1 MKDEL
6 PLVPEIRVGL
16 HLRQAAPH
24 QTHPG
29 WARWTPC
36 EQLTLDSLLFSL
48 NHKLPP
54 PVPLV
59 PVAQRPLGQQDWYHG
74 SLPRQEAQALLTSE
88 GDFLVRASQGR
99 PGAHVLSV
107 LAGGQCRHFIIQCRQ
122 GRYQLEPGGAGAP
135 TIPLLIHHHLQS
147 RQVLTAKCPFLLRNP
162 VAKAKWDL
170 SHEDVVL
177 GELLGSGNFGE
188 VYSGRL
194 SYDNTP
200 VAVKTCREHLAPET
214 KHKFLMEARIVRRYS
229 HPNVVRIIGVC
240 ARKQPVFIVMELV
253 SGGDFLSFLRSEG
266 SRLWVQDLIHFAVQA
281 AAGMAYLESNG
292 CIHRDL
298 AARNCLV
305 GEGNVL
311 KISDFGM
318 SRQEANGVYAS
329 RGGMKHIPIKW
340 TAPEAL
346 RYGRGPGNS
355 SHLAELLQQSGEEEG
370 AWVREGRYSTESDVW
385 SYGVLLWEIFS
396 LRAAPYPG
404 MSNQQVVNQV
414 ERGFR
419 MRAPPC
425 CPVEVYDVML
435 RCWEA
440 NPSLRPKF
448 NAIHDE
454 MTQLHWNSE

>member
-1 MKDEL
+1 MGK
-6 PLVPEIRVGL
+6 VIRVDVKNSLDGKFWAGPRVRPISLCLLQPLSAPIVPRGPIPSPQSTRGL
-16 HLRQAAPH
+16 CPGAAS
-24 QTHPG
+24 
-29 WARWTPC
+29 A
-36 EQLTLDSLLFSL
+36 
-48 NHKLPP
+48 PP
-54 PVPLV
+54 
-59 PVAQRPLGQQDWYHG
+59 RKR
-74 SLPRQEAQALLTSE
+74 SALLS
-88 GDFLVRASQGR
+88 
-99 PGAHVLSV
+99 P
-107 LAGGQCRHFIIQCRQ
+107 
-122 GRYQLEPGGAGAP
+122 
-135 TIPLLIHHHLQS
+135 
-147 RQVLTAKCPFLLRNP
+147 
-162 VAKAKWDL
+162 AKWDL

-200 VAVKTCREHLAPET
+200 VAVKTCREPLAPET

-346 RYGRGPGNS
+346 RYGR
-355 SHLAELLQQSGEEEG
+355 
-370 AWVREGRYSTESDVW
+370 YSTESDVW

-396 LRAAPYPG
+396 LGAAPYPG
-404 MSNQQVVNQV
+404 MSNQQVVSQV

-440 NPSLRPKF
+440 SPSLRPKF
-448 NAIHDE
+448 SAIHQE
-454 MTQLHWNSE
+454 MTQRAGGLNPL

>member
-1 MKDEL
+1 M
-6 PLVPEIRVGL
+6 
-16 HLRQAAPH
+16 
-24 QTHPG
+24 
-29 WARWTPC
+29 PC
-36 EQLTLDSLLFSL
+36 EHLTLDSLLFSH

-54 PVPLV
+54 PMPLV

-99 PGAHVLSV
+99 PGAHVLSA
-107 LAGGQCRHFIIQCRQ
+107 LAGGQCRHFIIQCRK
-122 GRYQLEPGGAGAP
+122 GRYQFEPGGVGAP
-135 TIPLLIHHHLQS
+135 TIPSLIHHHLQS
-147 RQVLTAKCPFLLRNP
+147 RQVLTTKCPFLLRNP

-200 VAVKTCREHLAPET
+200 VAVKTCREPLAPET

-346 RYGRGPGNS
+346 RYGR
-355 SHLAELLQQSGEEEG
+355 
-370 AWVREGRYSTESDVW
+370 YSTESDVW

-396 LRAAPYPG
+396 LGATPYPG
-404 MSNQQVVNQV
+404 MSNQQVVSQV

-419 MRAPPC
+419 MRAPPR

-440 NPSLRPKF
+440 SPSLRPKF
-448 NAIHDE
+448 SAIHQE

>member
-1 MKDEL
+1 MSHPVHWPGLAPAWECLGGGDSPGASCWGGERC
-6 PLVPEIRVGL
+6 RVGL
-16 HLRQAAPH
+16 RHAGKEQRLAWRGLPRSAISRVATP
-24 QTHPG
+24 TPLPG
-29 WARWTPC
+29 RSPSEFLKRWVPGKR
-36 EQLTLDSLLFSL
+36 LTLDSLLFSYD
-48 NHKLPP
+48 HKLPP

-74 SLPRQEAQALLTSE
+74 SLPRHEAQALLTSE

-99 PGAHVLSV
+99 PGAHVLSA
-107 LAGGQCRHFIIQCRQ
+107 LAGGQCRHFIIQCRK
-122 GRYQLEPGGAGAP
+122 GRYQLEPGGVGAP
-135 TIPLLIHHHLQS
+135 TIPSLIHHHLQS
-147 RQVLTAKCPFLLRNP
+147 RQVLTTKCPFLLRNP
-162 VAKAKWDL
+162 VAKAQWDL

-214 KHKFLMEARIVRRYS
+214 KHKFLMEARIVRCYN

-266 SRLWVQDLIHFAVQA
+266 SRLWIPDLIHFAVQA
-281 AAGMAYLESNG
+281 AAGMAYLERNG

-318 SRQEANGVYAS
+318 SRQEANGVYTS

-346 RYGRGPGNS
+346 RYGR
-355 SHLAELLQQSGEEEG
+355 
-370 AWVREGRYSTESDVW
+370 YSTESDIW

-396 LRAAPYPG
+396 LGAAPYPG
-404 MSNQQVVNQV
+404 MSNQQVVSQV
-414 ERGFR
+414 ERG
-419 MRAPPC
+419 
-425 CPVEVYDVML
+425 
-435 RCWEA
+435 
-440 NPSLRPKF
+440 K
-448 NAIHDE
+448 
-454 MTQLHWNSE
+454 

>member
-1 MKDEL
+1 MSQCPIVSPPPRGWPGSRFPCWVMGPPGAQGCLQGGMSCPSCQKYTWSSSHD
-6 PLVPEIRVGL
+6 R
-16 HLRQAAPH
+16 LRPVRPIQ
-24 QTHPG
+24 
-29 WARWTPC
+29 
-36 EQLTLDSLLFSL
+36 
-48 NHKLPP
+48 LPP

-59 PVAQRPLGQQDWYHG
+59 PAAQRPLCQQDWYHG
-74 SLPRQEAQALLTSE
+74 ALPRQEAQALLTSE
-88 GDFLVRASQGR
+88 GDFLVRESQGR
-99 PGAHVLSV
+99 PGAHVLSA
-107 LAGGQCRHFIIQCRQ
+107 LAGGQCRHFIIQCWK
-122 GRYQLEPGGAGAP
+122 GRYQLEPGGVGAS
-135 TIPLLIHHHLQS
+135 TIPSLIHQHLQS
-147 RQVLTAKCPFLLRNP
+147 RQELTAKCPFLLRNP
-162 VAKAKWDL
+162 VPKAKWDL
-170 SHEDVVL
+170 SHDDVVL
-177 GELLGSGNFGE
+177 GELLGSGNFGD

-214 KHKFLMEARIVRRYS
+214 KHKFLMEARLVRRYS
-229 HPNVVRIIGVC
+229 HPNIVRIIGVC
-240 ARKQPVFIVMELV
+240 AHKQPVFIVMELV

-266 SRLWVQDLIHFAVQA
+266 SRLWVQDFIHFAVQA
-281 AAGMAYLESNG
+281 AAGMAYLESKG

-346 RYGRGPGNS
+346 RYGR
-355 SHLAELLQQSGEEEG
+355 
-370 AWVREGRYSTESDVW
+370 YSTESDVW

-396 LRAAPYPG
+396 LGAAPYPG
-404 MSNQQVVNQV
+404 MSNQQVVSQV

-419 MRAPPC
+419 MRAPER

-435 RCWEA
+435 RCWETS
-440 NPSLRPKF
+440 PSLRPKF
-448 NAIHDE
+448 SAIHQE
-454 MTQLHWNSE
+454 MTQLHWNAE

>member
-1 MKDEL
+1 RSPML
-6 PLVPEIRVGL
+6 TCFPFRTPSHVIWGQLLSSSFGL
-16 HLRQAAPH
+16 GL
-24 QTHPG
+24 
-29 WARWTPC
+29 
-36 EQLTLDSLLFSL
+36 LDAHRF
-48 NHKLPP
+48 P
-54 PVPLV
+54 
-59 PVAQRPLGQQDWYHG
+59 ARPLGQQDWYHG

-99 PGAHVLSV
+99 PGAHVLSA
-107 LAGGQCRHFIIQCRQ
+107 LAGGQCRHFIIQCRK
-122 GRYQLEPGGAGAP
+122 GRYQFEPGGVGAP
-135 TIPLLIHHHLQS
+135 TIPSLIHHHLQS
-147 RQVLTAKCPFLLRNP
+147 RQVLTTKSGLALLPDHCPRPLFLHP
-162 VAKAKWDL
+162 Q
-170 SHEDVVL
+170 
-177 GELLGSGNFGE
+177 GNFGE

-200 VAVKTCREHLAPET
+200 VAVKTCREPLAPET

-346 RYGRGPGNS
+346 RYGR
-355 SHLAELLQQSGEEEG
+355 
-370 AWVREGRYSTESDVW
+370 YSTESDVW

-396 LRAAPYPG
+396 LGATPYPG
-404 MSNQQVVNQV
+404 MSNQQVVSQV

-419 MRAPPC
+419 MRAPPR

-440 NPSLRPKF
+440 SPSLRPKF
-448 NAIHDE
+448 SPLQRKVQEPCRRNNLPL
-454 MTQLHWNSE
+454 QKSPLFPQ

>member
-1 MKDEL
+1 MSCPSCQKYAWGCTYDRL
-6 PLVPEIRVGL
+6 RPVRPIR
-16 HLRQAAPH
+16 
-24 QTHPG
+24 
-29 WARWTPC
+29 
-36 EQLTLDSLLFSL
+36 
-48 NHKLPP
+48 LPP

-59 PVAQRPLGQQDWYHG
+59 PVAQRPLGQQDWHHG

-122 GRYQLEPGGAGAP
+122 GRYQLEPGGVGAP
-135 TIPLLIHHHLQS
+135 TIPSLVHHHLQS

-318 SRQEANGVYAS
+318 SRQEADGVYAS
-329 RGGMKHIPIKW
+329 WGGMKHIPIKW

-346 RYGRGPGNS
+346 RYGR
-355 SHLAELLQQSGEEEG
+355 H
-370 AWVREGRYSTESDVW
+370 STESDVW

-396 LRAAPYPG
+396 LGAAPYPG

-419 MRAPPC
+419 MRAPPR

-440 NPSLRPKF
+440 SPSLRPKF
-448 NAIHDE
+448 SAIHQE
-454 MTQLHWNSE
+454 MTQLHWNAE

>member
-1 MKDEL
+1 KRNRL
-6 PLVPEIRVGL
+6 G
-16 HLRQAAPH
+16 
-24 QTHPG
+24 
-29 WARWTPC
+29 
-36 EQLTLDSLLFSL
+36 LLF
-48 NHKLPP
+48 P
-54 PVPLV
+54 
-59 PVAQRPLGQQDWYHG
+59 AETGPLGQQDWYHG
-74 SLPRQEAQALLTSE
+74 SIPRQEAQALLTSE
-88 GDFLVRASQGR
+88 GDFLVCASQGR

-107 LAGGQCRHFIIQCRQ
+107 LAGGQCRHFIIQCQ
-122 GRYQLEPGGAGAP
+122 KARYQFEPGGVGAP
-135 TIPLLIHHHLQS
+135 TIPSLIHHHLQS
-147 RQVLTAKCPFLLRNP
+147 RQVLTTKCPFLLRNP
-162 VAKAKWDL
+162 VAKVSPL
-170 SHEDVVL
+170 HCCMP
-177 GELLGSGNFGE
+177 GTPGQGNFGE

-229 HPNVVRIIGVC
+229 HLNVVRIIGVC

-318 SRQEANGVYAS
+318 SRQEANGIYAS
-329 RGGMKHIPIKW
+329 QGGMKHIPIKW

-346 RYGRGPGNS
+346 RYG
-355 SHLAELLQQSGEEEG
+355 Q
-370 AWVREGRYSTESDVW
+370 YSTESDVW

-396 LRAAPYPG
+396 LGAAPYPG

-419 MRAPPC
+419 MRAPPR

-440 NPSLRPKF
+440 SPSLRPKF
-448 NAIHDE
+448 SAIHQE

>member
-1 MKDEL
+1 MSC
-6 PLVPEIRVGL
+6 
-16 HLRQAAPH
+16 
-24 QTHPG
+24 
-29 WARWTPC
+29 PC
-36 EQLTLDSLLFSL
+36 WLEDS
-48 NHKLPP
+48 
-54 PVPLV
+54 
-59 PVAQRPLGQQDWYHG
+59 
-74 SLPRQEAQALLTSE
+74 
-88 GDFLVRASQGR
+88 
-99 PGAHVLSV
+99 
-107 LAGGQCRHFIIQCRQ
+107 AGISSSSA
-122 GRYQLEPGGAGAP
+122 GRYQLEPGGVGAP
-135 TIPLLIHHHLQS
+135 TIPSLVHHHLQS

-318 SRQEANGVYAS
+318 SRQEADGVYAS
-329 RGGMKHIPIKW
+329 WGGMKHIPIKW

-346 RYGRGPGNS
+346 RYGR
-355 SHLAELLQQSGEEEG
+355 H
-370 AWVREGRYSTESDVW
+370 STESDVW

-396 LRAAPYPG
+396 LGAAPYPG

-419 MRAPPC
+419 MRAPPR

-440 NPSLRPKF
+440 SPSLRPKF
-448 NAIHDE
+448 SAIHQE
-454 MTQLHWNSE
+454 MTQLHWNAE

>member
-1 MKDEL
+1 MA
-6 PLVPEIRVGL
+6 
-16 HLRQAAPH
+16 AAPDSVSSIKDGKSPSEFLKRWV
-24 QTHPG
+24 PG
-29 WARWTPC
+29 KR
-36 EQLTLDSLLFSL
+36 LTLDSLLFSYD
-48 NHKLPP
+48 HKLPP

-99 PGAHVLSV
+99 PGAHVLSA
-107 LAGGQCRHFIIQCRQ
+107 LAGGQCRHFIIQCRK
-122 GRYQLEPGGAGAP
+122 GRYQLEPGGVGAP
-135 TIPLLIHHHLQS
+135 TIPSLIHHHLQS
-147 RQVLTAKCPFLLRNP
+147 RQVLTTKCPFLLRNP
-162 VAKAKWDL
+162 VAKAQWDL

-214 KHKFLMEARIVRRYS
+214 KHKFLMEARIVRCYS
-229 HPNVVRIIGVC
+229 HPNVIRIIGVC

-266 SRLWVQDLIHFAVQA
+266 SRLWIPDLIHFAVQA

-346 RYGRGPGNS
+346 RYGR
-355 SHLAELLQQSGEEEG
+355 
-370 AWVREGRYSTESDVW
+370 YSTESDVW

-396 LRAAPYPG
+396 LGAAPYPG
-404 MSNQQVVNQV
+404 MSNQQVVSQV

-419 MRAPPC
+419 MRAPKR

-440 NPSLRPKF
+440 SPSLRPKF
-448 NAIHDE
+448 SAIQQE
-454 MTQLHWNSE
+454 MTQLSWNSE

>member
-1 MKDEL
+1 M
-6 PLVPEIRVGL
+6 
-16 HLRQAAPH
+16 
-24 QTHPG
+24 
-29 WARWTPC
+29 PC
-36 EQLTLDSLLFSL
+36 EQLTLDSLLFSH

-107 LAGGQCRHFIIQCRQ
+107 LAGGQCRHFIIQCRK
-122 GRYQLEPGGAGAP
+122 GRYQFEPGGVEAP
-135 TIPLLIHHHLQS
+135 TIPSLIHHHLQS
-147 RQVLTAKCPFLLRNP
+147 HQVLTMKCPFLLRNP
-162 VAKAKWDL
+162 VAKV
-170 SHEDVVL
+170 S
-177 GELLGSGNFGE
+177 LLRCCMPRTPGQEAVGGGYGRDPGNFGE

-229 HPNVVRIIGVC
+229 HPNVVRIIGVS

-346 RYGRGPGNS
+346 RYGR
-355 SHLAELLQQSGEEEG
+355 
-370 AWVREGRYSTESDVW
+370 YSTESDVW

-396 LRAAPYPG
+396 LGAAPYPG

-419 MRAPPC
+419 MRAPPG

-440 NPSLRPKF
+440 SPSLRPKF
-448 NAIHDE
+448 SAIHQE

>member
-1 MKDEL
+1 MLAGGMAWRGL
-6 PLVPEIRVGL
+6 PHSAISRVTTPTPLPGRSPSEFL
-16 HLRQAAPH
+16 K
-24 QTHPG
+24 G
-29 WARWTPC
+29 WARWVPC
-36 EQLTLDSLLFSL
+36 ECLTLNSLLFSYD
-48 NHKLPP
+48 HKLPP

-99 PGAHVLSV
+99 PGTHVLSA
-107 LAGGQCRHFIIQCRQ
+107 LTGGQCRHFIIQCQ
-122 GRYQLEPGGAGAP
+122 KGRYQFELGGVEAP
-135 TIPLLIHHHLQS
+135 TIPSLIHYHLQS
-147 RQVLTAKCPFLLRNP
+147 RQVLTTKCPFLLRNP

-177 GELLGSGNFGE
+177 GELLGCGNFGE

-200 VAVKTCREHLAPET
+200 VAVKTYRGHLAPET
-214 KHKFLMEARIVRRYS
+214 KHKFLMEARSASNGGLTDQGATVPPCQLRGSSLCSFLFLRIVRCYS

-240 ARKQPVFIVMELV
+240 AQKQPVFIIMELV
-253 SGGDFLSFLRSEG
+253 SGGDFLSFLHSEG
-266 SRLWVQDLIHFAVQA
+266 SRLWIPDLIRFAVQA
-281 AAGMAYLESNG
+281 AAGMAYLESNS

-318 SRQEANGVYAS
+318 LRQEANSVYAS
-329 RGGMKHIPIKW
+329 QGGMKHIPIKW

-346 RYGRGPGNS
+346 RY
-355 SHLAELLQQSGEEEG
+355 
-370 AWVREGRYSTESDVW
+370 GRYSTESDVW

-396 LRAAPYPG
+396 LGATPYRG
-404 MSNQQVVNQV
+404 MSNQQVVSQV
-414 ERGFR
+414 ERG
-419 MRAPPC
+419 
-425 CPVEVYDVML
+425 
-435 RCWEA
+435 
-440 NPSLRPKF
+440 K
-448 NAIHDE
+448 
-454 MTQLHWNSE
+454 